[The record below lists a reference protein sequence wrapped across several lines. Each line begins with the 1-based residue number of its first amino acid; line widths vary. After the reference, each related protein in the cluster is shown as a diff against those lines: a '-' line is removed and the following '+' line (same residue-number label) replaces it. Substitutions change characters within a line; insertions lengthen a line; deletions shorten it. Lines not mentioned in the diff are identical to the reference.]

1 MTAAIARSTALKLA
15 SRLLDRIPAAALA
28 GRNYATP
35 APAPVAAVANLMLAD
50 SRCCPRCTLR
60 FLEIRDRAVH
70 ADVRDISAAWTALPW
85 SGTGLAEDETEPS
98 PAGEDATEPPAKRV
112 KLADDDS
119 VPANAQGNNICGA
132 CLGLLQCD
140 HRTIARD
147 AAALFAKENYVLAPD
162 AQTFIMSVRLP
173 AQLSIRQRIYMHL
186 LHAKL
191 DVPILQPIMHN
202 GPPAEADPQVEV
214 KEILRSLLADE
225 FAAATGL
232 NFNPHSPFMVAF
244 QFEHDETERD
254 YMFMTK
260 IPTADFAVKFR
271 RRQGKEIVEGASSD
285 KISRAVNKLVHADF
299 EKAGMSPPPAI
310 KHIPTVVKTEF
321 THSPIFTAGRYLKL
335 QRHISNSPWI
345 IGGERLAEHSVEELV
360 ATHVDRLFRVDS
372 HKFYSSGREDAD
384 VLMLGRGRPYYLELI
399 NPRNTVVTQA
409 EMEACQEEINAAAGG
424 KVKALHM
431 QRITKE
437 ETKMLKDSAETKCK
451 SYSTLVRLSK
461 PVSVEQLAKI
471 SQLKDLEVAQRN
483 PTRVPRRADLVRAKV
498 IHTLQV
504 YPERRKIPT
513 TGDAETDAD
522 AASNA
527 DVKPVTDVKATA
539 DGDADATAQHNAMT
553 DLVRVDLKTSAG
565 TYVKEFMHGDGG
577 RTVPSLKD
585 LLEVESAIVETLDVL
600 EVHLD
605 WPEGVKLEGQEDKK
619 EQGTPTG
626 DAS

>member
-1 MTAAIARSTALKLA
+1 MTASIARSTALRLA

-35 APAPVAAVANLMLAD
+35 APAPVAAVANLLLAD
-50 SRCCPRCTLR
+50 SRCCPRCALR
-60 FLEIRDRAVH
+60 FLGIRDRAVH
-70 ADVRDISAAWTALPW
+70 ADVRDISAAWTALPLLE
-85 SGTGLAEDETEPS
+85 TNLAEDETEPS
-98 PAGEDATEPPAKRV
+98 PAGEDETEPPAKRA
-112 KLADDDS
+112 KLADGDS
-119 VPANAQGNNICGA
+119 VPANAQNNNICGA

-140 HRTIARD
+140 HRAIARD
-147 AAALFAKENYVLAPD
+147 AAELFAKENYVLTPD

-202 GPPAEADPQVEV
+202 APPAEADPQVEV

-225 FAAATGL
+225 FAAATRL

-271 RRQGKEIVEGASSD
+271 RRQGKEVVEGASSD

-299 EKAGMSPPPAI
+299 EKANMSPPPAI

-321 THSPIFTAGRYLKL
+321 THNPIFTAGRYLKL
-335 QRHISNSPWI
+335 ERHISNSPWI

-498 IHTLQV
+498 IHALHV
-504 YPERRKIPT
+504 YPERRKTPA

-522 AASNA
+522 ADAASNA
-527 DVKPVTDVKATA
+527 NVKAETDVKATA

-585 LLEVESAIVETLDVL
+585 LLEVESATVETLDVL

-605 WPEGVKLEGQEDKK
+605 WPEGVKLEGQQDKK
-619 EQGTPTG
+619 E
-626 DAS
+626 

>member
-1 MTAAIARSTALKLA
+1 MEMTASLARSTALSLA

-28 GRNYATP
+28 ARNHYA
-35 APAPVAAVANLMLAD
+35 VAAPTPIASVANLLLAD

-60 FLEIRDRAVH
+60 FLGIRDKGVH
-70 ADVRDISAAWTALPW
+70 ADVRDISAAWAALPLLE
-85 SGTGLAEDETEPS
+85 TGLSENEAQVPS
-98 PAGEDATEPPAKRV
+98 KREEEANEPPAKRV
-112 KLADDDS
+112 KLADDNS
-119 VPANAQGNNICGA
+119 IPATAENNNICGA

-140 HRTIARD
+140 HRAIAKN
-147 AAALFAKENYVLAPD
+147 AAELFAKENYVLAPD

-191 DVPILQPIMHN
+191 DMPILQPIMHD

-232 NFNPHSPFMVAF
+232 SFDPQSPFMVAF
-244 QFEHDETERD
+244 QFEHYETERD
-254 YMFMTK
+254 YMFMTE
-260 IPTADFAVKFR
+260 IPTADFAIKTR
-271 RRQGKEIVEGASSD
+271 RRQGKEVVEGASAD
-285 KISRAVNKLVHADF
+285 KISRAVNKLAHADF
-299 EKAGMSPPPAI
+299 EKAGMSPPPGI
-310 KHIPTVVKTEF
+310 KHIPNVVKTEF
-321 THSPIFTAGRYLKL
+321 THSRIFTGGRYLKL

-345 IGGERLAEHSVEELV
+345 IDGKRLAEHSVEELV
-360 ATHVDRLFRVDS
+360 ATHVDQLFRADS

-409 EMEACQEEINAAAGG
+409 EMAACQEEINAAAGG

-431 QRITKE
+431 QRITRE
-437 ETKMLKDSAETKCK
+437 ETKLLKDSAETKCK

-461 PVSVEQLAKI
+461 PVSVEQLVQI
-471 SQLKDLEVAQRN
+471 SQLTDLEVAQRN
-483 PTRVPRRADLVRAKV
+483 PTRVPRRADLTRAKV
-498 IHTLQV
+498 IHTLHV
-504 YPERRKIPT
+504 YPERRT
-513 TGDAETDAD
+513 TPAPASSDAATNGDTDA
-522 AASNA
+522 NA
-527 DVKPVTDVKATA
+527 DARTETGVEP
-539 DGDADATAQHNAMT
+539 DAVT

-585 LLEVESAIVETLDVL
+585 LLEVESAVVETLDVL

-605 WPEGVKLEGQEDKK
+605 WPEGVKLEDQEDGK
-619 EQGTPTG
+619 E
-626 DAS
+626 